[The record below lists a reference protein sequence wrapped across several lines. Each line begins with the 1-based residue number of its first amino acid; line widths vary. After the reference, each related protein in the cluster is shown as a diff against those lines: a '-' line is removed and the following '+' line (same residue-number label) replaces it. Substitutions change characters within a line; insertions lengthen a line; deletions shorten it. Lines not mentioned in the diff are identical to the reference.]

1 MRSVIKLQLSEND
14 KLKEKKTEKTEED
27 PKGFQIFTR
36 TMNDQAASE

>member
-14 KLKEKKTEKTEED
+14 KLKERNRKTEED